1 MKKVLKISALIAGGL
16 VVLLVLAIVL
26 VLLLVDPN
34 DYKDEIARAVQD
46 ATGRELV
53 FQGDISLS
61 FFPWLGAEVDG
72 VALKNAQG
80 FEHEYMAQVDQAGVS
95 VKVLPLLGREV
106 VMDTLILKGVTAHLE
121 KNADGAT
128 NWDDLADQEAGAG
141 QQKPEQPAEPQQPS
155 DGRAIAGLAFGG
167 LDVSDV
173 TVTWDDR
180 QAGQHLRVENLS
192 LETGAVA
199 LGEFFPVSLAFDF
212 AAKEPQMDARVTL
225 DAQASLDPDAK
236 RYAVKGLTLTLTAE
250 GPTLPRGQAE
260 VQLTAEAEADLGE
273 QTLLVSSWGLDTLG
287 LELSGDAR
295 VRKLLDDPQ
304 YAGTLSLA
312 EFSPRSLLQRLQVE
326 PPETADPDV
335 LQALSLDLRYQGGTD
350 QAALDELRLALD
362 ETTVTGQAEVRRFAD
377 PYAFYTFALTVD
389 AMDVDR
395 YLPPKAE
402 QEEAAAEE
410 PAQEQGGQQA
420 GFGLPLDVLRALGVA
435 GTLDVGS
442 LKASGVRMRNLH
454 LALDAKDGVI
464 TLDPISAE
472 LYEGSFTNTTTLD
485 ARTDRPTVTTSKK
498 VSGVKVGDLLQDA
511 TGDAPITGTANIQS
525 ALTCVLLDE
534 QTAKETLNGDVD
546 FTFKDGALKG
556 VNVAKMIRDAK
567 ATLTGGSAGASEVQ
581 ETDFTALTGTAIISD
596 GLVKNNDLSMQ
607 SPLLRLNGQGT
618 ADLPT
623 EQIDY
628 RAVVA
633 VAATLKGQ
641 GGAGLEELKDMPIPI
656 RITGTFGDPKIR
668 PDMEALAEGLGL
680 SKAKEAAQ
688 EAAKEAMEGAKQDL
702 GKQLQEGLGKALGG
716 SGSKESDSSQSK
728 DKDSGSSFKLPNP
741 FQ

>member
-1 MKKVLKISALIAGGL
+1 
-16 VVLLVLAIVL
+16 
-26 VLLLVDPN
+26 
-34 DYKDEIARAVQD
+34 
-46 ATGRELV
+46 
-53 FQGDISLS
+53 
-61 FFPWLGAEVDG
+61 
-72 VALKNAQG
+72 
-80 FEHEYMAQVDQAGVS
+80 
-95 VKVLPLLGREV
+95 
-106 VMDTLILKGVTAHLE
+106 
-121 KNADGAT
+121 
-128 NWDDLADQEAGAG
+128 
-141 QQKPEQPAEPQQPS
+141 
-155 DGRAIAGLAFGG
+155 
-167 LDVSDV
+167 
-173 TVTWDDR
+173 
-180 QAGQHLRVENLS
+180 
-192 LETGAVA
+192 
-199 LGEFFPVSLAFDF
+199 
-212 AAKEPQMDARVTL
+212 
-225 DAQASLDPDAK
+225 
-236 RYAVKGLTLTLTAE
+236 
-250 GPTLPRGQAE
+250 
-260 VQLTAEAEADLGE
+260 
-273 QTLLVSSWGLDTLG
+273 
-287 LELSGDAR
+287 
-295 VRKLLDDPQ
+295 
-304 YAGTLSLA
+304 
-312 EFSPRSLLQRLQVE
+312 
-326 PPETADPDV
+326 
-335 LQALSLDLRYQGGTD
+335 
-350 QAALDELRLALD
+350 
-362 ETTVTGQAEVRRFAD
+362 
-377 PYAFYTFALTVD
+377 
-389 AMDVDR
+389 
-395 YLPPKAE
+395 
-402 QEEAAAEE
+402 
-410 PAQEQGGQQA
+410 
-420 GFGLPLDVLRALGVA
+420 
-435 GTLDVGS
+435 
-442 LKASGVRMRNLH
+442 
-454 LALDAKDGVI
+454 
-464 TLDPISAE
+464 
-472 LYEGSFTNTTTLD
+472 
-485 ARTDRPTVTTSKK
+485 VTTSKK